1 MPQITPIN
9 IHVGRGDIWIGVSV
23 PVTGLA
29 VALDANGAPADGRNI
44 GATLAPANWA
54 YRPTTFDIRTQ
65 QNTGIVGYVVTEEDL
80 RVDFEVGELTYQN
93 LKDMLVTPRDQSTF
107 VSVGGNIVP
116 PLQSCLI
123 VAPRRGGGYIE
134 AMVYLAAFL
143 EARELVFNRA
153 GQISIKVAARAQ
165 AVTSRPLGD
174 QLGFVHPAVAPTLS

>member
-9 IHVGRGDIWIGVSV
+9 IHVGRGDVWIGCTVPNSGSV
-23 PVTGLA
+23 VP
-29 VALDANGAPADGRNI
+29 LDSNGAPATGRNI
-44 GATLAPANWA
+44 GATLAPANWM

-80 RVDFEVGELTYQN
+80 RIDFEVGELTYLN
-93 LKDMLVTPRDQSTF
+93 LKDMLVTPRDQGTF
-107 VSVGGNIVP
+107 VSVGNIIVP

-123 VAPRRGGGYIE
+123 VAPRRAGGYIE

-165 AVTSRPLGD
+165 AVTSRPDGD
-174 QLGFVHPAVAPTLS
+174 QLGLLAPAVVPTL